1 MGELD
6 RTPEPPNVNVTL
18 ERAAPRDNP
27 FAGEKFPCP
36 VCGTGLEIRLSRKEK
51 PYCVCDSCGIQ
62 VFFRGKTGIHRLR
75 EILDA
80 KMLIVGKESET
91 DKALTL
97 YNHIQQLRGR
107 KKELEAN
114 QGLIFR
120 DEALDSAIRAVD
132 NEIERVQGELGKLA
146 HKRTRREK

>member
-1 MGELD
+1 MSELGH
-6 RTPEPPNVNVTL
+6 TPEPANVNVTL
-18 ERAAPRDNP
+18 EPDPKDNP

-36 VCGTGLEIRLSRKEK
+36 VCGTGLEIRLSRKRK

-62 VFFRGKTGIHRLR
+62 IFFRGKTGIHRLR

-107 KKELEAN
+107 KKELQSK

-132 NEIERVQGELGKLA
+132 NEIERVQGELDKLA
-146 HKRTRREK
+146 RQSTRREK